1 MLGGQNGGFTL
12 GWSTFRLKNYWNKLV
27 LKIKWKV
34 DGSIENNKAW
44 LVTKGYT
51 QQEGINYEE
60 TISLVV
66 RLICLNSPHSSYNSP
81 YGFRATRTGF

>member
-1 MLGGQNGGFTL
+1 MEGLHLVDLSSDWKAIG
-12 GWSTFRLKNYWNKLV
+12 NKLV
-27 LKIKWKV
+27 LKINWKV

-60 TISLVV
+60 TISLIV
-66 RLICLNSPHSSYNSP
+66 RLICLNLPHSSYNSSF
-81 YGFRATRTGF
+81 GFRPTRNGF